1 MTDYN
6 SVNTRL
12 KLEKQ
17 RCQKQNLVR
26 YLRKRYD
33 QRMTD
38 IIVMMF
44 HFPNQF
50 ILDEYVEIV
59 QNWVFQE
66 DKDKARLGFLL
77 HDVDGDGKVSP
88 ADISEL

>member
-1 MTDYN
+1 M
-6 SVNTRL
+6 NTRL

-38 IIVMMF
+38 IIIMMF

-50 ILDEYVEIV
+50 VLDEYVEIV

-66 DKDKARLGFLL
+66 DKDKSRLGFLL

>member
-38 IIVMMF
+38 IIIMMF

-50 ILDEYVEIV
+50 VLDEYVEIV

-66 DKDKARLGFLL
+66 DKDKTRLGFLL
-77 HDVDGDGKVSP
+77 HDVDGDGKVSS
-88 ADISEL
+88 ADIAEL

>member
-1 MTDYN
+1 M
-6 SVNTRL
+6 NTRL

-38 IIVMMF
+38 IIIMMF

-50 ILDEYVEIV
+50 VLDEYVEIV

-66 DKDKARLGFLL
+66 DKDKMRLGFLL
-77 HDVDGDGKVSP
+77 HDVDGDGKVSS
-88 ADISEL
+88 ADIAEL

>member
-66 DKDKARLGFLL
+66 DKDKTRLGFLL
-77 HDVDGDGKVSP
+77 HDVDGDGKVSS
-88 ADISEL
+88 ADIAEL